1 MPTLLPNAAMVSK
14 IQAAFLAFDTS
25 YQQAYQEAKPKWSQ
39 YAMEMPSDAE
49 EEVYAWM
56 AKTAE
61 LEEWVGPRTVQ
72 NIKGRVQTLRNK
84 KYQHATKVERTR
96 IEDDKIGIYMPWMA
110 EAGKRAAL
118 WPDKITVA
126 AILAGE
132 ATTTY
137 DGQFFF
143 DTDHPVDMD
152 DPTSAVQSNLKTAFP
167 LTADNL
173 AQARAEFTMFKGEDG
188 VPMEIEPDTL
198 FVPPQLYYKARQ
210 ITGADVLG
218 VQVSSGANTTS
229 AASQTNVL
237 KGLFNVVELPR
248 LGTEALNWYVAHTGS
263 RIKPF
268 LFQNRMAP
276 ELTFLNNPTDQ
287 NVFWDDEYVIGVRSR
302 GAAGYGPWFLAMKCK
317 G

>member
-1 MPTLLPNAAMVSK
+1 MPTILPNAASISK

-25 YQQAYQEAKPKWSQ
+25 YQQAYMEAKPKWSS
-39 YAMEMPSDAE
+39 YAMEMPSSAE

-61 LEEWVGPRTVQ
+61 LEEWIGPRTVQ
-72 NIKGRVQTLRNK
+72 NLKGRVQTLRNK
-84 KYQHATKVERTR
+84 KFQHATKVERVR
-96 IEDDKIGIYMPWMA
+96 IEDDRIGIYLPWMA

-118 WPDKITVA
+118 WPDKITTA

-132 ATTTY
+132 STTTY

-152 DPTSAVQSNLKTAFP
+152 DPASAIQANLKAAFP

-173 AQARAEFTMFKGEDG
+173 AQARSEFIQFKGEDG

-198 FVPPQLYYKARQ
+198 FVPPQLLYKARQ
-210 ITGADVLG
+210 LTGAEVLG
-218 VQVSSGANTTS
+218 VAVGGA
-229 AASQTNVL
+229 AAGQTNVL

-248 LGTEALNWYVAHTGS
+248 LAGEPLNWYLAHTGS

-276 ELTFLNNPTDQ
+276 ELTFLNNPTDP
-287 NVFWDDEYVIGVRSR
+287 NVFWDDEYVVGVRAR